1 MTTPSPSPHGI
12 SGWIEAALFVVAI
25 AILSISYA
33 IGSQFN
39 AHPIAFILIAMVT
52 SSTILLATT
61 GFGSDARA
69 IIATPL
75 SWVVGTLTILLEVFY
90 YMLLTYVPPAPG
102 SVLVRFSIPMAIVIA
117 WLVFHRRPRALA
129 VIGGAMV
136 LAACTSVWLGF
147 SDAQRLPAIL
157 AGVGSALSFV
167 GRNFASERHPWN
179 RPGASV
185 YDKLRFTGIVVMI
198 TSIVGV
204 AATALAGGL
213 IAAGILPQT
222 PLVPTPQQLLH
233 PQTMLLGLCVGG
245 LLLTVMAY
253 LTYSSVAK
261 ISAENF
267 TAVAAFIPLATLA
280 LQQLAI
286 MAGIIPPIAFDWS
299 LVPEI
304 AVVIVGVL
312 LILTAQ
318 RRRA

>member
-1 MTTPSPSPHGI
+1 VTAPSPAPHGI

-25 AILSISYA
+25 AILSIAYSV
-33 IGSQFN
+33 GSQFN

-52 SSTILLATT
+52 SSTLLLATT

-117 WLVFHRRPRALA
+117 WLIFHRRPRALA

-147 SDAQRLPAIL
+147 SNTQRLPAIL
-157 AGVGSALSFV
+157 AGLGSALSFV

-213 IAAGILPQT
+213 IAAGIVPQT
-222 PLVPTPQQLLH
+222 PLVPTLQQLWH
-233 PQTMLLGLCVGG
+233 PPTMLLGLCVGG
-245 LLLTVMAY
+245 LLLTAMAY

-286 MAGIIPPIAFDWS
+286 MAGIIPPIALNWT
-299 LVPEI
+299 LLPEI
-304 AVVIVGVL
+304 AVVITGVL